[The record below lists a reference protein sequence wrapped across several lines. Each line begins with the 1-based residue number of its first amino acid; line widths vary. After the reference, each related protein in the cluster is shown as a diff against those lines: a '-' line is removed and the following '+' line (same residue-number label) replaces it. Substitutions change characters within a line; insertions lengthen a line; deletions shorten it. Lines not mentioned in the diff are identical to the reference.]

1 MLFDLLA
8 LGTGSQDYGLPF
20 HPLLSDSE
28 GHHEN
33 IIEFL
38 VLGVLNLRKFFLG
51 GKFTRA
57 NFCRNLYSEQKAA
70 HMILTFQF

>member
-1 MLFDLLA
+1 MNFSLSAVDA
-8 LGTGSQDYGLPF
+8 EVQDYGLPF

-28 GHHEN
+28 GYHEN

-38 VLGVLNLRKFFLG
+38 MLGVLNLRKFFLG

-57 NFCRNLYSEQKAA
+57 NFCRNLYSEEKAA
-70 HMILTFQF
+70 HMILTFQL

>member
-1 MLFDLLA
+1 MLFPLSALDTEGQDYVLLFHPRLSVSEGHRENMIDLLA
-8 LGTGSQDYGLPF
+8 
-20 HPLLSDSE
+20 
-28 GHHEN
+28 
-33 IIEFL
+33 
-38 VLGVLNLRKFFLG
+38 LGVLNLRKFFLG